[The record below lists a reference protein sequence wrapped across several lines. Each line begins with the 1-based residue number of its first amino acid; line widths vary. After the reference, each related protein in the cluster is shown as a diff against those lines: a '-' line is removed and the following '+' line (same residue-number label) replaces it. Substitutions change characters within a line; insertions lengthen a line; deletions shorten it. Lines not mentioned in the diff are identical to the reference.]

1 MSINRP
7 ENRLEVASLLGTL
20 ETKLKQAIAERQLTD
35 PLMIGIRTGGVW
47 VAEKLHQRLAIKQP
61 LGLLDISFYRDDFSQ
76 IGVNPNVKPS
86 QLPAQ
91 VEGRNII
98 LVDDVFYTGRTVR
111 AALNE
116 IFDYGR
122 PSQVVLAVL
131 IERDGKQIPIS
142 PDCVGASI
150 ALDASQRIKLTGPEP
165 LAIEIQTV
173 DAAA

>member
-1 MSINRP
+1 MIV
-7 ENRLEVASLLGTL
+7 NRLQIPSLLDTL
-20 ETKLKQAIAERQLTD
+20 GKQIKQTIVSRRLTD

-47 VAEKLHQRLAIKQP
+47 VAEKMHQHLAIKQP

-86 QLPAQ
+86 QLPSQ
-91 VEGRNII
+91 IEGRNII
-98 LVDDVFYTGRTVR
+98 LVDDVFYTGRTIR

-122 PSQVVLAVL
+122 PKQVVLAVL

-142 PDCVGASI
+142 PDCVGISI
-150 ALDASQRIKLTGPEP
+150 NLDAGQRIKLTGPDP
-165 LAIEIQTV
+165 LGIEIQSV
-173 DAAA
+173 DVAA

>member
-1 MSINRP
+1 MKTADKFDVS
-7 ENRLEVASLLGTL
+7 ELLDTL
-20 ETKLKQAIAERQLTD
+20 EIKLKQAIAERKITD
-35 PLMIGIRTGGVW
+35 PLMIGIRSGGVW
-47 VAEKLHQRLAIKQP
+47 VAEKLHHRLGIVQP

-91 VEGRNII
+91 IEGRNII
-98 LVDDVFYTGRTVR
+98 LVDDVFYSGRTVR

-122 PSQVVLAVL
+122 PNQVLLAVL

-142 PDCVGASI
+142 PDCVGISI
-150 ALDASQRIKLTGPEP
+150 TLNAGQRIKLTGPDP
-165 LAIEIQTV
+165 LAIEIQYV

>member
-1 MSINRP
+1 V
-7 ENRLEVASLLGTL
+7 LEIDVLLNKL
-20 ETKLKQAIAERQLTD
+20 EAELKRIIIERQLIN

-47 VAEKLHQRLAIKQP
+47 LAEIMHQRLNINEP

-86 QLPAQ
+86 QLPTNM
-91 VEGRNII
+91 EGRDI
-98 LVDDVFYTGRTVR
+98 LLIDDVFYTGRTIR

-122 PSQVVLAVL
+122 PNQVVLAVL
-131 IERDGKQIPIS
+131 IERDGRQIPLS
-142 PDCVGASI
+142 PDCVGARI
-150 ALDASQRIKLTGPEP
+150 TLNADQRIKLTGPAP
-165 LAIEIQTV
+165 LAIHLQTM

>member
-1 MSINRP
+1 VLEIHDLL
-7 ENRLEVASLLGTL
+7 NRLEA
-20 ETKLKQAIAERQLTD
+20 ELKRIIIERQLTD

-47 VAEKLHQRLAIKQP
+47 IAEQMHERLNISEP

-86 QLPAQ
+86 QLPPHID
-91 VEGRNII
+91 GRDII
-98 LVDDVFYTGRTVR
+98 LIDDVFYTGRTIR

-122 PSQVVLAVL
+122 PNQVVLAVL
-131 IERDGKQIPIS
+131 IERDGRQIPLC

-150 ALDASQRIKLTGPEP
+150 ALNPSQRIKLTGPEP
-165 LAIEIQTV
+165 LAIHLQTM